1 PTRGGKDAGLRHCA
15 CRQFAA
21 SQAWLELVLAAQV
34 LLTLFQRLCLEGE
47 ARRWEPKRLRHRLFH
62 VAGHVV
68 RSGRRVILRL
78 QRSWPWTDLLSAAFR
93 RLRSLPA
100 TG

>member
-1 PTRGGKDAGLRHCA
+1 LYRHCVKL
-15 CRQFAA
+15 AA
-21 SQAWLELVLAAQV
+21 NQAWLELVLAAQD
-34 LLTLFQRLCLEGE
+34 LLTFFQQLCLEGE
-47 ARRWEPKRLRHRLFH
+47 ARRWEPRRLRHRLLH
-62 VAGHVV
+62 VAGRVV

-78 QRSWPWTDLLSAAFR
+78 QRSWPWTDLLAGAFR